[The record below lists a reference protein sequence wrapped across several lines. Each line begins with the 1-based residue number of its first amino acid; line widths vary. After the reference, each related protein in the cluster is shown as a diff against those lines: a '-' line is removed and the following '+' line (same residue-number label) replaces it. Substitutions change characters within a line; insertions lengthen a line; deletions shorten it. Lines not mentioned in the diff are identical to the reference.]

1 MKKYKIFVSGVQQEL
16 KEERFA
22 VKGLVTQNALLEKYF
37 TAFLFE
43 DLPAKSKSAEK
54 VYLKRVS
61 GSDILLLL
69 LGKEYGQTGFD
80 GLSAIEREFRKA
92 VEQHLKILVFLSGG
106 DDSTRDRRA
115 RNLIREIRRP
125 SSGYIYK
132 EFNDTSDLK
141 EYVFNSL
148 VELLYDEGILA
159 KFPFDSTVC
168 EEATYRNV
176 NEKLVEEFL
185 THRAIK
191 RKVEIPKT
199 PIRDFLA
206 KTIKVVLEVDGV
218 LKPTNTAILFFYD
231 CPQEFIS
238 QSSIKVAR
246 YRGDTRIEFIDS
258 QELAGPFYEIL
269 DDVERFFKR
278 NTRLASKIVEFKR
291 VDIPEYPFEAI
302 REAVVNAMAH
312 RDYLRIGSNIQV
324 DIFDDRVEITSP
336 GGLLPGLDIKN
347 LEGVHETRN
356 KEICKIFHETKD
368 MERYGTG
375 VAKMKNGMEE
385 QGLKPPIF
393 SQPGDFFRVSFYGPG
408 EGILDLVS
416 NIPEERQIDLKEL
429 GLNERQIDVLRL
441 TVNEEKTLT
450 ITQYSQKFFV
460 NEKTARRDFKKLISL
475 GLVEKIGSTKK
486 AYFKAKKQ
494 SVLPEK

>member
-1 MKKYKIFVSGVQQEL
+1 
-16 KEERFA
+16 
-22 VKGLVTQNALLEKYF
+22 
-37 TAFLFE
+37 
-43 DLPAKSKSAEK
+43 
-54 VYLKRVS
+54 
-61 GSDILLLL
+61 
-69 LGKEYGQTGFD
+69 
-80 GLSAIEREFRKA
+80 
-92 VEQHLKILVFLSGG
+92 
-106 DDSTRDRRA
+106 
-115 RNLIREIRRP
+115 
-125 SSGYIYK
+125 
-132 EFNDTSDLK
+132 
-141 EYVFNSL
+141 VFNSL
-148 VELLYDEGILA
+148 VELLDDEGILA

-168 EEATYRNV
+168 EEATYRNI

-218 LKPTNTAILFFYD
+218 LKPTNTAILFFCD

-291 VDIPEYPFEAI
+291 VDIPEYPFEPI

-385 QGLKPPIF
+385 HGLKPPIF
-393 SQPGDFFRVSFYGPG
+393 SQPGDFFRVSFHGPG
-408 EGILDLVS
+408 ERILDLVS
-416 NIPEERQIDLKEL
+416 NIPKERQIDLKEL
-429 GLNERQIDVLRL
+429 GLNERQIDALRFML
-441 TVNEEKTLT
+441 
-450 ITQYSQKFFV
+450 
-460 NEKTARRDFKKLISL
+460 NEKERI
-475 GLVEKIGSTKK
+475 STKGYCQRFK
-486 AYFKAKKQ
+486 VSRNTAYLDLSELVDKNMIIPQGRGRSLYYIAK
-494 SVLPEK
+494 

>member
-1 MKKYKIFVSGVQQEL
+1 M
-16 KEERFA
+16 
-22 VKGLVTQNALLEKYF
+22 
-37 TAFLFE
+37 
-43 DLPAKSKSAEK
+43 
-54 VYLKRVS
+54 
-61 GSDILLLL
+61 LLL
-69 LGKEYGQTGFD
+69 LGKEYGQTGSD

-92 VEQHLKILVFLSGG
+92 VEQHLEILVFLSGG

-148 VELLYDEGILA
+148 AELLDDEGILA

-168 EEATYRNV
+168 EEATYRNI

-218 LKPTNTAILFFYD
+218 LKPTNTAILFFCD

-238 QSSIKVAR
+238 QSSIKVGR

-356 KEICKIFHETKD
+356 KKICGIFHETKD

-375 VAKMKNGMEE
+375 VAKMKNGMEG

-393 SQPGDFFRVSFYGPG
+393 SQPSDFFRVSFYGPG
-408 EGILDLVS
+408 ERILDLVS
-416 NIPEERQIDLKEL
+416 NIPKERQIDLKEL
-429 GLNERQIDVLRL
+429 GLHERQIEALQL
-441 TVNEEKTLT
+441 MVNEGKAMTNRFYREKFK
-450 ITQYSQKFFV
+450 ITDR
-460 NEKTARRDFKKLISL
+460 TALRDLGFLLKKGLVKKEGFKKDAIYRA
-475 GLVEKIGSTKK
+475 V
-486 AYFKAKKQ
+486 
-494 SVLPEK
+494 

>member
-1 MKKYKIFVSGVQQEL
+1 
-16 KEERFA
+16 
-22 VKGLVTQNALLEKYF
+22 
-37 TAFLFE
+37 
-43 DLPAKSKSAEK
+43 
-54 VYLKRVS
+54 
-61 GSDILLLL
+61 
-69 LGKEYGQTGFD
+69 
-80 GLSAIEREFRKA
+80 
-92 VEQHLKILVFLSGG
+92 
-106 DDSTRDRRA
+106 
-115 RNLIREIRRP
+115 
-125 SSGYIYK
+125 
-132 EFNDTSDLK
+132 
-141 EYVFNSL
+141 
-148 VELLYDEGILA
+148 
-159 KFPFDSTVC
+159 
-168 EEATYRNV
+168 
-176 NEKLVEEFL
+176 
-185 THRAIK
+185 
-191 RKVEIPKT
+191 
-199 PIRDFLA
+199 
-206 KTIKVVLEVDGV
+206 
-218 LKPTNTAILFFYD
+218 
-231 CPQEFIS
+231 
-238 QSSIKVAR
+238 
-246 YRGDTRIEFIDS
+246 
-258 QELAGPFYEIL
+258 
-269 DDVERFFKR
+269 
-278 NTRLASKIVEFKR
+278 
-291 VDIPEYPFEAI
+291 
-302 REAVVNAMAH
+302 MAH